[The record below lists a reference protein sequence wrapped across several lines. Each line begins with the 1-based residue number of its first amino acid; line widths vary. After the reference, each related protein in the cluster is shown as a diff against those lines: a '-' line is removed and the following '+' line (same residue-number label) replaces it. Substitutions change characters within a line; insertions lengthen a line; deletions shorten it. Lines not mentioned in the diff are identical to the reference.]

1 LRRAGRDRPHAQRH
15 FDFFGEC
22 FRMATLSQSQ
32 IIESKPIGGGLD
44 GFRAFFNS
52 TYEDVGIP
60 ETSQVLVQ
68 VGNEGT
74 LYISL

>member
-1 LRRAGRDRPHAQRH
+1 
-15 FDFFGEC
+15 
-22 FRMATLSQSQ
+22 MATPSQSQ

-44 GFRAFFNS
+44 GFRAFFS
-52 TYEDVGIP
+52 TTYEDVGIP

-74 LYISL
+74 VDISLRSPPLMRTQRPRIC

>member
-1 LRRAGRDRPHAQRH
+1 
-15 FDFFGEC
+15 
-22 FRMATLSQSQ
+22 MATLSQSQ